1 MIAWLLLESN
11 RKFELSLNRAL
22 DDSGLGD
29 LKVTQLGPWYN
40 MLDLGLS
47 TWAETPEPARS
58 DCHAWSGK
66 P

>member
-29 LKVTQLGPWYN
+29 LKVTQLP
-40 MLDLGLS
+40 DDQFFA
-47 TWAETPEPARS
+47 TE
-58 DCHAWSGK
+58 
-66 P
+66 